1 MKSSSKLGSL
11 VLVILLLHS
20 PISFATTCV
29 PLPPLKPVQLVV
41 GIVFLPNGDRI
52 AQARI
57 TVLQAGKEIS
67 SQVTGSD
74 GRFSFLDLK
83 PGRYEIRVH
92 VKTLPVAVS
101 QITLAKP
108 LPKPKREIA
117 INLSLDGCPSFSL
130 VNPKKLEA
138 TLNPPNSQ
146 QNGNR

>member
-11 VLVILLLHS
+11 VLVILLHS

-29 PLPPLKPVQLVV
+29 PLQPLKPVQLVV

-83 PGRYEIRVH
+83 PGGMKFGFMSRR
-92 VKTLPVAVS
+92 
-101 QITLAKP
+101 
-108 LPKPKREIA
+108 
-117 INLSLDGCPSFSL
+117 SLL
-130 VNPKKLEA
+130 L
-138 TLNPPNSQ
+138 
-146 QNGNR
+146 